1 MNGTTNTSTATGNGG
16 HFDPQQ
22 AAALLDQTTRQTRRA
37 LSPAQPWLL
46 AIRAIAV
53 LVVLSACWLN
63 VRGQHPYHGP
73 TFAVLPFVWGF
84 VVINFIATVG
94 MRVRATEGISGKSRL
109 RPWEIIVLALGW
121 LAVLPVIG
129 GLAAAG
135 ASSAT
140 AYSLIPL
147 TVPLILGGL
156 AWAGINAARADWRP
170 FGVGAGVAVVGAI
183 GLFAGPV
190 GAWVVDGVGL
200 CIVLLGAAV
209 AIVWQQHRSMVR
221 S

>member
-1 MNGTTNTSTATGNGG
+1 MNTTSDIRTAAG
-16 HFDPQQ
+16 HDGYFDPQQ
-22 AAALLDQTTRQTRRA
+22 AAALLEQTTQQTRRKIA
-37 LSPAQPWLL
+37 PAQPWLL
-46 AIRAIAV
+46 AIRAVGVLAV
-53 LVVLSACWLN
+53 LGACWLS

-73 TFAVLPFVWGF
+73 TSAVLPFVFGF
-84 VVINFIATVG
+84 VVVNFIATVTVR
-94 MRVRATEGISGKSRL
+94 MRATEGVSGTSRL
-109 RPWEIIVLALGW
+109 QPWEIIVLALAW
-121 LAVLPVIG
+121 LAVIPVIG

-135 ASSAT
+135 VSSAT

-170 FGVGAGVAVVGAI
+170 FGVGAGVAVVGAV

-190 GAWVVDGVGL
+190 GAWAVDGVGL
-200 CIVLLGAAV
+200 CIVLLGAAA
-209 AIVWQQHRSMVR
+209 AIVWQQRRSVVR